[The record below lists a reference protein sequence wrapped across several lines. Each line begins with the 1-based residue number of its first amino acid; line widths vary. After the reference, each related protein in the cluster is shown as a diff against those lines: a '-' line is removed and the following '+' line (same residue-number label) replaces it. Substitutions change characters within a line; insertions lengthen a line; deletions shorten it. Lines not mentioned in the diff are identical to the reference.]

1 MALNET
7 SVDRVD
13 SIVIN
18 NTVNSEPST
27 IGAYVDSFYVGG
39 YTGGA
44 DIDKILN
51 DLVNCEIEY
60 PVANATN
67 PVDNATN
74 PVVFLGANELFANC
88 KNDECVSDLPN
99 DSGGDI
105 SDTDPPASPFVV
117 STTNND
123 PQNIN
128 DPDALGSLVIE
139 KTHEPLNEPLVIF
152 TDGGK
157 DQHKSL
163 KKKAPPAVKKMYT
176 EVLTDIEKY
185 VNSIKKIKK

>member
-13 SIVIN
+13 SMLIN
-18 NTVNSEPST
+18 NTGNSEPST

-51 DLVNCEIEY
+51 DLVNCEIEN
-60 PVANATN
+60 PVTNETN
-67 PVDNATN
+67 PVTNETN
-74 PVVFLGANELFANC
+74 PVVFLGANELFTNC

-99 DSGGDI
+99 DSGGDF
-105 SDTDPPASPFVV
+105 SDTDPPASPLVV
-117 STTNND
+117 SYNNNE
-123 PQNIN
+123 PQYIN
-128 DPDALGSLVIE
+128 DPGALGSLVIE
-139 KTHEPLNEPLVIF
+139 KTHESLNEPLVIF

-157 DQHKSL
+157 DPRKSL